1 MSSSRHRAH
10 PPLEFIPQRFNPLV
24 WWAMQAALPVLLRA
38 HTRPW
43 LPAGIA
49 QVETHN
55 VETLVELYRQFQA
68 GKIRFLMAF
77 RHPEV
82 DDPLSMLHLLSRAVP
97 QTARQQGIAL
107 RSPVHSHFIYERG
120 MTIWA
125 GEWLGWLFSRMGGF
139 PIHRGKRLDRVG
151 LKTAR
156 HLFAHGRF
164 PITVAPEGATN
175 GHSETVSPLEPGVAR
190 LGFWCVEDLLKAN
203 RPETV
208 LIVPIGI
215 QYRYVKPP
223 WARLDWL
230 LRQLEAETGL
240 SVQSDM
246 GAILAQPETRET
258 KTREAIVYER
268 LLRLSERVLTLMEA
282 FYRRF
287 YHQELPDVS
296 LCNPIADPL
305 GNPIVNS
312 TVNSMVDSTANPTDN
327 PTANPTAN
335 SPTDPAAQL
344 HVRLQVLLDVALR
357 VPERHFAL
365 ASEGTLIDRCRRL
378 EEASWNDIYRD
389 DLPDLGVLS
398 PLERGLAD
406 WLAEESAL
414 AIRHMRLVESFV
426 AVTSR
431 YLQEKPTVERFAELA
446 LLLFDLVARLRGDK
460 LPQRPRLGWRRS
472 HITIGEPISVSDRWP
487 DYCAGRQSAKAA
499 VTTLTEDLQRSLQ
512 GL

>member
-1 MSSSRHRAH
+1 
-10 PPLEFIPQRFNPLV
+10 
-24 WWAMQAALPVLLRA
+24 MQAALPVLLRA
-38 HTRPW
+38 HMRPW

-68 GKIRFLMAF
+68 GKIRLLMAF

-97 QTARQQGIAL
+97 QAARQQGISL

-125 GEWLGWLFSRMGGF
+125 GEWLGWLFSRLGGF

-215 QYRYVKPP
+215 QYRYVTPP

-230 LRQLEAETGL
+230 LGQLEAETGL
-240 SVQSDM
+240 SVPSGM
-246 GAILAQPETRET
+246 GAMLAQPETRET
-258 KTREAIVYER
+258 IVYER

-287 YHQELPDVS
+287 YHQELPDVP
-296 LCNPIADPL
+296 LCSPIAD
-305 GNPIVNS
+305 
-312 TVNSMVDSTANPTDN
+312 

-335 SPTDPAAQL
+335 PAADPAAQL
-344 HVRLQVLLDVALR
+344 HARLQVLLDVALR

-365 ASEGTLIDRCRRL
+365 APEGTLIDRCRRL

-414 AIRHMRLVESFV
+414 SIRHMRLVESFV

-431 YLQEKPTVERFAELA
+431 YLQEKPTVERFAELT

-472 HITIGEPISVSDRWP
+472 HITVGEPISVSDRWP

-512 GL
+512 GLIRDF